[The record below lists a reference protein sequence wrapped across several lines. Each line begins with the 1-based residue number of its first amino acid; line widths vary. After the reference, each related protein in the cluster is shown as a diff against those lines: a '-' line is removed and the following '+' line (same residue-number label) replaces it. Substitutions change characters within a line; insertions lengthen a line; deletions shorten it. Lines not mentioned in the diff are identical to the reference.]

1 MAYTSDLRIKNIIK
15 NIDKHISERLKSLG
29 LDELLELRIFDES
42 NEDAKLWEQG
52 GLSFKDPV
60 TGMSLG
66 SNDAGW
72 SIDGNPLVIVEGTF
86 GTERGQFG
94 DGQLNRASHSL
105 GPALNG
111 YIGVTFVPYRGQSF
125 IKKGSRKDLLSKNIN
140 YQSGLL
146 RKELAILAVN
156 ISQNYEGKYL
166 IVDPYDSNLLEELTY
181 NAVLDYYKKN
191 NILSEI
197 IQRIIAQLARY
208 SSQHE
213 LGKRSNQTI
222 STLYNDKGEIVST
235 MARFYTHNLE
245 SLTTSEKRDGHGLLG
260 KNLIE
265 LYLKKGVIFS
275 IFIRLDKK
283 DFDILKS
290 RNGKEIN
297 FIFKNPKIVSLNFD
311 DLVFDSKDLMQ
322 KVCDFRKQNLHQ
334 DTNKSFIKE
343 IQVAFNSGKIRIK
356 S

>member
-15 NIDKHISERLKSLG
+15 DIDKKIREKLKPLG
-29 LDELLELRIFDES
+29 LDELLQLRIFDES

-72 SIDGNPLVIVEGTF
+72 SIEGKPLVIVEGTF

-111 YIGVTFVPYRGQSF
+111 YIGVTLVPYKGQSF
-125 IKKGSRKDLLSKNIN
+125 IKKGSRRDLLSKNIN
-140 YQSGLL
+140 YQSCLL
-146 RKELAILAVN
+146 RKELAILALN
-156 ISQNYEGKYL
+156 ISQNHKGKYL
-166 IVDPYDSNLLEELTY
+166 IIDPYDNNLLEELTY
-181 NAVLDYYKKN
+181 YAVLDYCKKDN
-191 NILSEI
+191 SLSDRIQKI
-197 IQRIIAQLARY
+197 IIHLAQY
-208 SSQHE
+208 SSYHK
-213 LGKRSNQTI
+213 LGKKSNQTI
-222 STLYNDKGEIVST
+222 STLYNDKGVIVSKI
-235 MARFYTHNLE
+235 ARFYTHNLE

-265 LYLKKGVIFS
+265 LHSKKGMIFS
-275 IFIRLDKK
+275 IFIRLNKE
-283 DFDILKS
+283 DFDILKK

-311 DLVFDSKDLMQ
+311 DLVFESKDLMQ
-322 KVCDFRKQNLHQ
+322 RVHNFRRQNLHQ
-334 DTNKSFIKE
+334 NTAKSFIKE
-343 IQVAFNSGKIRIK
+343 IQAAFNSGKIRIK
-356 S
+356 F